1 MSTKNYGTL
10 VSGYLDPDGR
20 NWETTVFQAG
30 KPVLDKE
37 LNLQEDLATDT
48 NRLTRLRAQPS
59 GWVSSDFLGT
69 SSSTSS
75 IFTVSAVADELEI
88 PGELQAI
95 VNGWNILVGNTNA
108 NGTNLLDLGTS
119 PSGAGAKREDLVIL
133 EVWRRLIAPSPGTD
147 GKSPAG
153 RIWWYGNVKIAGA
166 DDLVLNFADDILDG
180 TVGSETT
187 KRVQVQYRLRVIQG
201 VDLFG
206 SPYGIDDPL
215 VVFAH
220 SVPATAIL
228 PDGTATLFNYVNQS
242 ANRDPGLWV
251 AGDGNPAN
259 TLGTVDG
266 YMYAIPLMAVVRRND
281 AAFARNTNHNGGV
294 ASPGPSDR
302 PDGLFYDIIA
312 DSDIIDLR
320 LGVSPSGWDYS
331 EITEKNM
338 NFLFD
343 NVIRTEIES
352 TTIGGGVHGN
362 THLWADEIG
371 ITNAHGGDGTTTGDT
386 PGAEFVGEFDAVR
399 RRFSD
404 RAIAET
410 VVLRY
415 TTGGTWAPGNTIT
428 IDPSALPVYPYA
440 AFNFASYA
448 PATISFNIQKAIFI
462 GDALLDHTAELTSYT
477 INNLGTVPPASM
489 TLTLGA
495 LPGGLAGNEDLYVYM
510 TVEYPTGVGLSKT
523 PLAQYGVSVN
533 NPGQL
538 PAGAPVNFAGNPPGG
553 ILWDF
558 PHREINLQYQT
569 VTLTRQFVSQTPGT
583 VIPMP
588 ERVYGVTQIRVNT
601 VPYVGVITVSTDG
614 YTITLTSG
622 PGYAANDDVDIDY
635 TAVRP
640 YPQNDE
646 QVTLYYDVRAPQT
659 SREALLSSPTALLPR
674 YVSPHL
680 YVMTVGSGSQDEAF
694 PFPTQYVQVGSV
706 YPTSAGTWAGDHEL
720 DGSADVTI
728 ADYSSPTGFLRL
740 PTFMPMVAFPE
751 EFVLSRTPG
760 DVDSE
765 GRSFFKESM
774 SGVYAPSAFAQS
786 LTDPRRH
793 KVVLPILAELT
804 VDSPLGM
811 QGQLVLVV
819 LSKISFF
826 DEQNTI
832 GFIPTLLQN
841 TTCASIYRIKGCL
854 LNRRD

>member
-69 SSSTSS
+69 SSSTSI
-75 IFTVSAVADELEI
+75 IFTISSTADELEI
-88 PGELQAI
+88 PGELRVI
-95 VNGWNILVGNTNA
+95 VNGWNILIGNTNA
-108 NGTNLLDLGTS
+108 NGTNLLDLGAS
-119 PSGAGAKREDLVIL
+119 PSGAGSKREDLVIL
-133 EVWRRLIAPSPGTD
+133 EVWRRLIAPSPGTA

-166 DDLVLNFADDILDG
+166 DDLLLNFADDILDG

-201 VDLFG
+201 VDLFAN
-206 SPYGIDDPL
+206 PYGIDDPT
-215 VVFAH
+215 VVFAN
-220 SVPATAIL
+220 SVPVTALL
-228 PDGTATLFNYVNQS
+228 PDGSATLFNYANQS
-242 ANRDPGLWV
+242 ANLDPGLWV

-266 YMYAIPLMAVVRRND
+266 YMYAIPLMAVARRND
-281 AAFARNTNHNGGV
+281 AAFAKNTNHNGGV
-294 ASPGPSDR
+294 ASPGPTDR
-302 PDGLFYDIIA
+302 PDGLFYDIFA
-312 DSDIIDLR
+312 DRDVIDLR
-320 LGVSPSGWDYS
+320 LGVSPSGWNYA
-331 EITEKNM
+331 EILDKNM

-343 NVIRTEIES
+343 NATRTEIES

-362 THLWADEIG
+362 TYLWADEIG

-404 RAIAET
+404 RSTVET
-410 VVLRY
+410 LVLRY
-415 TTGGTWAPGNTIT
+415 TTGGIWAPGNTIS
-428 IDPSALPVYPYA
+428 IDPSALPIFPYA
-440 AFNFASYA
+440 AFNFASYS
-448 PATISFNIQKAIFI
+448 PATISFNIQKAVFI
-462 GDALLDHTAELTSYT
+462 GDALLDHTAELTDYT
-477 INNLGTVPPASM
+477 ITNLGTVPPAAM
-489 TLTLGA
+489 TLTLGT

-523 PLAQYGVSVN
+523 PLAQYGVFIN

-538 PAGAPVNFAGNPPGG
+538 PATPPVSSSGFFETW
-553 ILWDF
+553 WDF
-558 PHREINLQYQT
+558 PHREINLQYRT
-569 VTLTRQFVSQTPGT
+569 VVLTRQFVSQTPGT
-583 VIPMP
+583 IIPMP
-588 ERVYGVTQIRVNT
+588 ERVWGISQIRVNT
-601 VPYVGVITVSTDG
+601 VPYVGLITVSNDG
-614 YTITLTSG
+614 YTITLTTG

-635 TAVRP
+635 VGIRP

-659 SREALLSSPTALLPR
+659 GREALLTSPLSVIPR
-674 YVSPHL
+674 FVSPCL
-680 YVMTVGSGSQDEAF
+680 YTITVGSGSQDEAF

-706 YPTSAGTWAGDHEL
+706 YPTSAGTWTGDHEL
-720 DGSADVTI
+720 DGPGDVTI
-728 ADYSSPTGFLRL
+728 SDFSTPGGFIRL
-740 PTFMPMVAFPE
+740 PALLPMVANPE
-751 EFVLSRTPG
+751 ELTFIRTPG
-760 DVDSE
+760 DADAE
-765 GRSFFKESM
+765 GRTFYKEVP
-774 SGVYAPSAFAQS
+774 GGGAYIPSAAGQS
-786 LTDPRRH
+786 LSDPRKH
-793 KVVLPILAELT
+793 KVVLPILAELP

-819 LSKISFF
+819 ISRLSDF
-826 DEQNTI
+826 DELNAV
-832 GFIPTLLQN
+832 GFVPSLLQN
-841 TTCASIYRIKGCL
+841 TTCASVYRVKGCL